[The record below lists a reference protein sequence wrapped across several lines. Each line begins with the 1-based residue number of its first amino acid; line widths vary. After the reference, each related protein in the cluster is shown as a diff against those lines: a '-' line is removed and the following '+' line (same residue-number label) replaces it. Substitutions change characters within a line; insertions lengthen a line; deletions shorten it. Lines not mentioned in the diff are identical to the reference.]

1 MQTELDNGVSLFRNL
16 YIDNKTRN
24 PKVKGTNDF
33 INNVVYNWGG
43 GGGYIA
49 GDSSGQSEANIIGNY
64 FISGPSTSITAF
76 SRGNANFRGYVQGNF
91 YDSDKNG
98 ALSGAELGVSSSNYG
113 GMAIATTK
121 FAHPVPLK
129 VLSAADALRYI
140 ESSVGASK
148 VRDAV
153 DKRLITELKS
163 YGKAGQ
169 LIKDETASPMNFP
182 GAFDAGTPW
191 VDSNNNGIPDD
202 VENEFDN
209 VEDWANSLVPGD
221 Y

>member
-1 MQTELDNGVSLFRNL
+1 
-16 YIDNKTRN
+16 
-24 PKVKGTNDF
+24 
-33 INNVVYNWGG
+33 
-43 GGGYIA
+43 
-49 GDSSGQSEANIIGNY
+49 
-64 FISGPSTSITAF
+64 
-76 SRGNANFRGYVQGNF
+76 
-91 YDSDKNG
+91 
-98 ALSGAELGVSSSNYG
+98 
-113 GMAIATTK
+113 MAIATTK

-182 GAFDAGTPW
+182 GAFDAGTHGLIQTTMVSRTMSRTSSIMWKIGPIHLSRATT
-191 VDSNNNGIPDD
+191 DQSLRIADGSNIAQSSDK
-202 VENEFDN
+202 
-209 VEDWANSLVPGD
+209 SIQVPT
-221 Y
+221 YR